1 MFFIHV
7 VLTVCHFF
15 LEAVLLSRV
24 PGDFISGN
32 KRKWDVS
39 RLTDFLKWLVSS
51 ISYDYLSKSEGVC
64 GKVPYFVIDS

>member
-1 MFFIHV
+1 V
-7 VLTVCHFF
+7 NNLPFF
-15 LEAVLLSRV
+15 LEAVLLSHV

-51 ISYDYLSKSEGVC
+51 TSHD
-64 GKVPYFVIDS
+64 FVIEIKGTCSNCSTN